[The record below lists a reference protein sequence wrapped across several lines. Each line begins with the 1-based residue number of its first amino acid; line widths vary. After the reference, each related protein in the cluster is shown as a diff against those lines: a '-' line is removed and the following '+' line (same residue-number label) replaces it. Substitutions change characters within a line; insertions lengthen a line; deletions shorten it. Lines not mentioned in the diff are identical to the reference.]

1 MGSSGSKQTNASNAG
16 GPVQI
21 AVPDMPLQGGQAQAR
36 APNGQVLKFFVP
48 AGYPPGTV
56 VKTDYTMP
64 VAPKAPGKTAAPKA
78 GAAAPK
84 AGAAAAPKAG
94 AAAAPK
100 ASAAPAA
107 PESQVSPTPME
118 VEATI
123 VYREQRGM
131 PVLPVQLPKMDG
143 TWDWVRRENGELH
156 RVTRL
161 DAGLLLRETFR
172 KGGYCTSEG
181 VCVKFTSLASM
192 IKGTRIVSYGDAG
205 KGLPKLGADPKL
217 TMEFEYGQGITPM
230 EKSET
235 MTLERF
241 KVAAVNAASA
251 YQAGGGFT
259 SGGRHAL
266 EEAFC
271 SQSTLYAS
279 LEKGVQLFNQ
289 GLQKG
294 VYRNECTGY
303 HQHIPSD
310 GVLLSPNVEIFR
322 GNTDQ
327 GYATRTRTVPVTVVV
342 SVAMF
347 NKNDRMHDSPVDAP
361 SDPKLYE
368 EGVRKKFTAMVHA
381 AAMSGAN
388 AIIIPDAG
396 CGVFKNDPK
405 VCGRIVGEVLSN
417 YSTRFRR
424 AVFTGRHDFYLAAM
438 QAASG
443 ARTVAQVATRSTAVP
458 VDSQAHLLVG
468 KCPVCNKD
476 LGSNFSNIAILV
488 DKTHKS
494 HQAQFIRETCIPAA
508 RKKFP
513 QKEAI
518 MLPDITKNATSFLKA
533 LDLNGNGFVEKQELK
548 VICAL
553 LWEGDLSK
561 EAARFETEFEARF
574 RSWDAD
580 NSGNVD
586 MAQISG
592 SFASVGGQ
600 ASMNIGSMPQSCIE
614 YVQEQAR
621 KKISKATR

>member
-1 MGSSGSKQTNASNAG
+1 M
-16 GPVQI
+16 
-21 AVPDMPLQGGQAQAR
+21 AQ
-36 APNGQVLKFFVP
+36 
-48 AGYPPGTV
+48 
-56 VKTDYTMP
+56 
-64 VAPKAPGKTAAPKA
+64 
-78 GAAAPK
+78 
-84 AGAAAAPKAG
+84 
-94 AAAAPK
+94 
-100 ASAAPAA
+100 
-107 PESQVSPTPME
+107 
-118 VEATI
+118 
-123 VYREQRGM
+123 
-131 PVLPVQLPKMDG
+131 
-143 TWDWVRRENGELH
+143 
-156 RVTRL
+156 
-161 DAGLLLRETFR
+161 
-172 KGGYCTSEG
+172 
-181 VCVKFTSLASM
+181 M
-192 IKGTRIVSYGDAG
+192 IKGTKIVNFGDAG
-205 KGLPKLGADPKL
+205 KSLPKLGADPKL

-235 MTLERF
+235 MTLDCF
-241 KVAAVNAASA
+241 KVATINAASA
-251 YQAGGGFT
+251 YQSGGGFT

-279 LEKGVQLFNQ
+279 LEKAIQLFNQ
-289 GLQKG
+289 GLKQNLYKNA
-294 VYRNECTGY
+294 YDSPAF

-310 GVLLSPNVEIFR
+310 GVILSPNVEIFR

-327 GYATRTRTVPVTVVV
+327 GYAAHRKTVPVTAVV
-342 SVAMF
+342 SVAMY
-347 NKNDRMHDSPVDAP
+347 NKNNKMRDSPVDAP
-361 SDPKLYE
+361 ADPKLYE

-381 AAMSGAN
+381 AALSGAD
-388 AIIIPDAG
+388 AIIIPDVG

-405 VCGRIVGEVLSN
+405 ACGRIVGEVLSN